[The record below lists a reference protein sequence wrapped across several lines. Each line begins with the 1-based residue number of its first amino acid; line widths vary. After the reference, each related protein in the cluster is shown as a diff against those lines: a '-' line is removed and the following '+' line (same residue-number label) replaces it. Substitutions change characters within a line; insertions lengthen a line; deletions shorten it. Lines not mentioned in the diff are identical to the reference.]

1 MRRRDLV
8 LAFGAAS
15 LGGARRLHAQPLPAR
30 VGMMF
35 WGDRTVS
42 AAVFTEIANGLA
54 ALGHREGANLAIE
67 IRWAE
72 FSRERAEL
80 HARELAAR
88 CAVVVAQGP
97 ASFAA
102 AVIAPQVPLV
112 IAFSGDP
119 VEAGFTSGLTQPDKG
134 ITGISF
140 LALDLVGKRLEL
152 LKEVVPQATRVA
164 VIANPAHPGMRSE
177 FAASHAAAARLGLEI
192 SRHEVREPSQLGDVL
207 AATRAARAE
216 AIDVFPDALVTRVA
230 DRLAAFSHADRIPFV
245 SGWASFA
252 HAGNLLSYGPNLRAA
267 HRRVAYF
274 VDRILRGAR
283 PADLPFELPREVEL
297 VVNLRTARVLG
308 IAIPPGI
315 LLRADEVIE

>member
-1 MRRRDLV
+1 MSPAIEGDDDFLAGDRWQFERQGRTFRHGGLTLLDRMLLFVGPQSSGDEVVCMRRRDLV

-72 FSRERAEL
+72 FSRERAE
-80 HARELAAR
+80 HQARELAAR
-88 CAVVVAQGP
+88 CAVIVAQGP

-102 AVIAPQVPLV
+102 AVVAPQVPLV

-119 VEAGFTSGLTQPDKG
+119 VEAGFTSGWTQPDKG

-140 LALDLVGKRLEL
+140 LA
-152 LKEVVPQATRVA
+152 
-164 VIANPAHPGMRSE
+164 
-177 FAASHAAAARLGLEI
+177 
-192 SRHEVREPSQLGDVL
+192 
-207 AATRAARAE
+207 
-216 AIDVFPDALVTRVA
+216 
-230 DRLAAFSHADRIPFV
+230 
-245 SGWASFA
+245 
-252 HAGNLLSYGPNLRAA
+252 
-267 HRRVAYF
+267 
-274 VDRILRGAR
+274 
-283 PADLPFELPREVEL
+283 
-297 VVNLRTARVLG
+297 
-308 IAIPPGI
+308 
-315 LLRADEVIE
+315 